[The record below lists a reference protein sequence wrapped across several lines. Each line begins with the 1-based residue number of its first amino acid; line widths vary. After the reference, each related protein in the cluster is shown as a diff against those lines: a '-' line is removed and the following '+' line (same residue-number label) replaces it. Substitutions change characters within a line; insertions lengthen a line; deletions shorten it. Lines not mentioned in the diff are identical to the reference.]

1 MNDPVGRTMLLLDI
15 ERYSDRDDVEQAYLR
30 RVLYNIAVRALEHAG
45 IDETCR
51 LRADRGDSVMELI
64 DAGASVTALLRALLT
79 EVPAQLH
86 GYNRLASSSAQ
97 IRLRGVVATGYVAVD
112 EHGGW
117 VGSDLNHA
125 CRLLDAPLLRAA
137 LRERA
142 DGFALC
148 VSEGVHSG
156 IVRHDHHGVPA
167 AVFHAVTLT
176 SKNGLLRA
184 WLHGPVPRGTAD
196 HGDTGVG
203 ETPVPGTSGDVPAP
217 GPPPEPPRP
226 DTPTPETRTPGP
238 PTPGSS
244 APAAPTPE
252 TTAEAPTAPTSP
264 AERAPAPQ
272 APAPNSSAPAAH
284 APETPAEVPT
294 APTSPAERLPAPGAP
309 ALDSSAPAAHTP
321 GSPAAAATP
330 PETPAE
336 APAAHGAPASNPPAP
351 AASAAPAAGQPVGG
365 GVVFNFGS
373 GSPRFGGSLVGG
385 DQHGVSGG
393 QVTGDV
399 RLGGTAGEES

>member
-1 MNDPVGRTMLLLDI
+1 MSDPVGRTMLLLDI

-30 RVLYNIAVRALEHAG
+30 RVLYNIADRALEHAG
-45 IDETCR
+45 IDETRR

-148 VSEGVHSG
+148 VSDALYTGV
-156 IVRHDHHGVPA
+156 VRHDHTGIPA
-167 AVFHAVTLT
+167 ADFHAVTME
-176 SKNGLLRA
+176 SKNGPLRA
-184 WLHGPVPRGTAD
+184 WLHGPAPREAAD
-196 HGDTGVG
+196 HGDTGAG

-217 GPPPEPPRP
+217 GSPPEAPTTQPPPADRSPAPGAAAAESPPEASPAAEPPAAG
-226 DTPTPETRTPGP
+226 TSAPG
-238 PTPGSS
+238 TAAPGSS
-244 APAAPTPE
+244 A
-252 TTAEAPTAPTSP
+252 
-264 AERAPAPQ
+264 
-272 APAPNSSAPAAH
+272 
-284 APETPAEVPT
+284 
-294 APTSPAERLPAPGAP
+294 
-309 ALDSSAPAAHTP
+309 
-321 GSPAAAATP
+321 AAA
-330 PETPAE
+330 
-336 APAAHGAPASNPPAP
+336 PAP
-351 AASAAPAAGQPVGG
+351 AAPAPGTAVAPPAGG
-365 GVVFNFGS
+365 GAVFHFGS

-399 RLGGTAGEES
+399 HLGGTAGEES

>member
-1 MNDPVGRTMLLLDI
+1 MNDPVSRTMLLLDI

-30 RVLYNIAVRALEHAG
+30 RVLYNIADRALEHAG
-45 IDETCR
+45 IDETRR

-64 DAGASVTALLRALLT
+64 DAGASVPALLRALFT

-97 IRLRGVVATGYVAVD
+97 IRLRGVVATGFVAVD

-125 CRLLDAPLLRAA
+125 CRLLDAPLLRDA

-148 VSEGVHSG
+148 VSEGVHAG
-156 IVRHDHHGVPA
+156 IVRHGHHGIRA
-167 AVFHAVTLT
+167 DDFHAVTLT
-176 SKNGLLRA
+176 SKNGPLRA
-184 WLHGPVPRGTAD
+184 WLHGPAPRGGAD
-196 HGDTGVG
+196 HGDTGAG

-217 GPPPEPPRP
+217 GS
-226 DTPTPETRTPGP
+226 PTPADHADAGTNAATGAGRAG
-238 PTPGSS
+238 
-244 APAAPTPE
+244 AAPQQ
-252 TTAEAPTAPTSP
+252 
-264 AERAPAPQ
+264 Q
-272 APAPNSSAPAAH
+272 APSA
-284 APETPAEVPT
+284 
-294 APTSPAERLPAPGAP
+294 
-309 ALDSSAPAAHTP
+309 
-321 GSPAAAATP
+321 
-330 PETPAE
+330 
-336 APAAHGAPASNPPAP
+336 
-351 AASAAPAAGQPVGG
+351 

-373 GSPRFGGSLVGG
+373 GSPRFGGSLVAG

-399 RLGGTAGEES
+399 HLGGTVGEGS